1 MKGSTV
7 EMEKEIRLS
16 FFKRLKMSILDFDKY
31 HILASEGVGRAML
44 YLVKLVLLFSLI
56 LAGTYMFKI
65 SGIVNNAVGYVKNN
79 TPNFY
84 FQDGSFHVD
93 SENDVI
99 MENHD
104 YINIKVVLS
113 NAENFNE
120 EEINNFDGYFLAAL
134 KDKILVKQQNGTSII
149 NISYSQLAKT
159 YSYDINSINKE
170 FLLNSFAGE
179 GFYMVMANV
188 FAITFIATFISYF
201 MTGILYTISIS
212 LLGYI
217 VTKFVGMPLK
227 YSAIYNMSI
236 SALTLPTMLN
246 LIYAV
251 INTFTGF
258 IIPYFQVMYTLIAY
272 VALIAAIL
280 IMKSEITKKKIK
292 VQIQIMNE
300 NKQKEME
307 KQKEEKENED
317 KKEEENKEKE
327 KKKKEDTPEPQANIK
342 ERRT

>member
-1 MKGSTV
+1 
-7 EMEKEIRLS
+7 
-16 FFKRLKMSILDFDKY
+16 
-31 HILASEGVGRAML
+31 
-44 YLVKLVLLFSLI
+44 
-56 LAGTYMFKI
+56 
-65 SGIVNNAVGYVKNN
+65 
-79 TPNFY
+79 
-84 FQDGSFHVD
+84 
-93 SENDVI
+93 
-99 MENHD
+99 
-104 YINIKVVLS
+104 
-113 NAENFNE
+113 
-120 EEINNFDGYFLAAL
+120 
-134 KDKILVKQQNGTSII
+134 
-149 NISYSQLAKT
+149 
-159 YSYDINSINKE
+159 
-170 FLLNSFAGE
+170 
-179 GFYMVMANV
+179 
-188 FAITFIATFISYF
+188 

-317 KKEEENKEKE
+317 NKEEE